1 MAVVGAAAAEAVPAA
16 LIGRSRLLCSGVRL
30 APRRRTEGAMS
41 RARKM
46 RARVF
51 LVTGIVLAMIV
62 SGLLVVGSSAG
73 AGSRMCL
80 GRTATIVGTS
90 GNDVIY
96 GTNGSDVIVGGRGV
110 DQVHGL
116 GGDDFICGEGGRD
129 ILTGG
134 SGDDQLLGGGA
145 GDGIFGGSGD
155 DFLSGGDQADQ
166 LHGGSGDD
174 DMQGDTLL
182 SSPNDTCDGGDGIDT
197 ARSDCD
203 SVSNVP

>member
-1 MAVVGAAAAEAVPAA
+1 
-16 LIGRSRLLCSGVRL
+16 
-30 APRRRTEGAMS
+30 MS
-41 RARKM
+41 RACKM
-46 RARVF
+46 RAGVI
-51 LVTGIVLAMIV
+51 LVTGIVLASV
-62 SGLLVVGSSAG
+62 LSGLLIVGSSAG

-80 GRTATIVGTS
+80 DRKATIVGTAD
-90 GNDVIY
+90 NDVIY
-96 GTNGSDVIVGGRGV
+96 GTNGSDVIVGGRGA

-134 SGDDQLLGGGA
+134 SGDDELLGGGVA
-145 GDGIFGGSGD
+145 DSIFGGSGD
-155 DFLSGGDQADQ
+155 DFLNGGDQPDQ

-174 DMQGDTLL
+174 DMQGDALL
-182 SSPNDTCDGGDGIDT
+182 SSRNDVCDGGDGIDT

>member
-1 MAVVGAAAAEAVPAA
+1 
-16 LIGRSRLLCSGVRL
+16 
-30 APRRRTEGAMS
+30 MS

-46 RARVF
+46 RARAI
-51 LVTGIVLAMIV
+51 LVTGIVLAIIL
-62 SGLLVVGSSAG
+62 SSLLVVGSSAG

-80 GRTATIVGTS
+80 NRKATIVGTS

-96 GTNGSDVIVGGRGV
+96 GTNGSDVIVGGRGT
-110 DQVHGL
+110 DQIHGL

-134 SGDDQLLGGGA
+134 SGDDELSG
-145 GDGIFGGSGD
+145 GGSGD
-155 DFLSGGDQADQ
+155 AIFSGSGDDYLIGGDGADQ

-174 DMQGDTLL
+174 YMQDGALVA
-182 SSPNDTCDGGDGIDT
+182 SRNDTCDGGDGIDT
-197 ARSDCD
+197 ALSDCD

>member
-1 MAVVGAAAAEAVPAA
+1 M
-16 LIGRSRLLCSGVRL
+16 
-30 APRRRTEGAMS
+30 EGTMS
-41 RARKM
+41 RARKA
-46 RARVF
+46 RARAI
-51 LVTGIVLAMIV
+51 LVTGIVLAITL

-80 GRTATIVGTS
+80 DRNATIVGTS

-96 GTNGSDVIVGGRGV
+96 GTNGSDVIVGGRGA
-110 DQVHGL
+110 DQIHGL

-134 SGDDQLLGGGA
+134 SGDDELSGGGS
-145 GDGIFGGSGD
+145 GDAIFGGSGD
-155 DFLSGGDQADQ
+155 DFLNGGYQADQ

-174 DMQGDTLL
+174 DMQGDDFR
-182 SSPNDTCDGGDGIDT
+182 PYRNDTCDGGDGIDT
-197 ARSDCD
+197 ARADCD

>member
-1 MAVVGAAAAEAVPAA
+1 
-16 LIGRSRLLCSGVRL
+16 
-30 APRRRTEGAMS
+30 MS

-46 RARVF
+46 RARTI
-51 LVTGIVLAMIV
+51 LVTGIILAIIL

-80 GRTATIVGTS
+80 DRKATIVGTS

-96 GTNGSDVIVGGRGV
+96 GTNGSDVIVGGRGA

-116 GGDDFICGEGGRD
+116 GGDDFICGEGSRD

-134 SGDDQLLGGGA
+134 SGDDQLSGDKGGDA
-145 GDGIFGGSGD
+145 IFGGSGD
-155 DFLSGGDQADQ
+155 DFLAGGDQTDQ

-174 DMQGDTLL
+174 YMQSDFNL
-182 SSPNDTCDGGDGIDT
+182 SAPNETCDGGDGIDT
-197 ARSDCD
+197 ARADCD

>member
-1 MAVVGAAAAEAVPAA
+1 
-16 LIGRSRLLCSGVRL
+16 
-30 APRRRTEGAMS
+30 MS
-41 RARKM
+41 RARKA
-46 RARVF
+46 RARAI
-51 LVTGIVLAMIV
+51 LVTGIVLAITL

-80 GRTATIVGTS
+80 DRKATIVGTS

-96 GTNGSDVIVGGRGV
+96 GTNGSDVIVGGRGA
-110 DQVHGL
+110 DQIHGL

-134 SGDDQLLGGGA
+134 SGDDELSGGGS
-145 GDGIFGGSGD
+145 GDAIFGGSGD
-155 DFLSGGDQADQ
+155 DFLNGGYQADQ

-174 DMQGDTLL
+174 DMQGDDFR
-182 SSPNDTCDGGDGIDT
+182 PYRNDTCDGGDGIDT